1 MRLSSPNANHPFPR
15 QAPETMTLMPP
26 ETQAAAGWN
35 LDHSYAQ
42 LPPILFVRRAPM
54 PVRQPGLSILN
65 HAFAET
71 LGLDLGQVPP
81 QTLAEWFTGNQLPP
95 GAQPIAQAY
104 AGHQF
109 GGFTMLGDG
118 RAILLGEQITPTGQR
133 LDVQL
138 KGSGRTEFSRGG
150 DGRAALGPMLREY
163 LISEAMAGLGIPT
176 TRSLAVA
183 TTGEPVYR
191 ETPLPGAIL
200 TRIARSHIRVGTFE
214 FVSARGDRAL
224 LETLADYVIERHH
237 QAAAE
242 SEHRYLAL
250 LHAVRDAQVSLVTQ
264 WMAVGFVHG
273 VMNTDNV
280 SIAGETIDYGP
291 CAFLDRYDPDTVFSS
306 IDRDGRY
313 AFGNQPWICQ
323 WNLAR
328 FAETLLPLLDEDRKK
343 AVDLANAW
351 LAEFPA
357 LFQDHWLDA
366 MRRKLGLL
374 DASPDDLTL
383 VRQWLELLQ
392 GLQLDYTQSFRR
404 LAESLLE
411 PPRQTTGCSTDPFDS
426 PAMQQWQQSWRNRI
440 AASGHSP
447 QESRQIMLTTN
458 PAVHPRNHRVEQAL
472 TEASES
478 GDYRTFQRLL
488 AAVSSPFTAA
498 PETLAWLAP
507 PPDNSPR
514 YRTFCGT

>member
-1 MRLSSPNANHPFPR
+1 
-15 QAPETMTLMPP
+15 MPP
-26 ETQAAAGWN
+26 KTQAAAGWN

-42 LPPILFVRRAPM
+42 LPPLLFVRRAPT
-54 PVRQPGLSILN
+54 PVRKPELSILN
-65 HAFAET
+65 HTFAET
-71 LGLDLGQVPP
+71 LGLELGQVAP

-95 GAQPIAQAY
+95 GAMPIAQAY

-133 LDVQL
+133 FDVQL

-214 FVSARGDRAL
+214 FVSARGDQAL
-224 LETLADYVIERHH
+224 LETLADYVIDRHH
-237 QAAAE
+237 PSAAE

-250 LHAVRDAQVSLVTQ
+250 LHSVRDAQISLVTQ

-343 AVDLANAW
+343 AVDVANAW

-357 LFQDHWLDA
+357 LFQDRWLDA
-366 MRRKLGLL
+366 MRRKLGLA
-374 DASPDDLTL
+374 DSQPEDLNL
-383 VRQWLELLQ
+383 VRQLLEQ
-392 GLQLDYTQSFRR
+392 MQSLQLDYTQSFRR
-404 LAESLLE
+404 LADSLLE
-411 PPRQTTGCSTDPFDS
+411 PLRQTTGCSTDPFDS
-426 PAMQQWQQSWRNRI
+426 SAMQRWQQDWRSRMADSARLPHEARQLMLRI
-440 AASGHSP
+440 
-447 QESRQIMLTTN
+447 N
-458 PAVHPRNHRVEQAL
+458 PAIHPRNHLVEQAL

-478 GDYRTFQRLL
+478 GDYRTFERLL
-488 AAVSSPFTAA
+488 AAVASPFDADL
-498 PETLAWLAP
+498 ETQSWLVP
-507 PPDNSPR
+507 PPENTPR